1 MHKDYLQENKQQKV
15 VIFHIV
21 RRVNKMFNQTGIK
34 TEKYGNI
41 TQILKNVELQE
52 SVGIVVDDSVATADS
67 LGRKIVKA
75 GTPLTGDLDNRTT
88 AFTAAKAG
96 SSVEKSD
103 AVGVLLHDV
112 DVTTGDANGTLL
124 IFGFVNTNRID
135 ATTKVKITE
144 QVKEALPMIKFIAC

>member
-1 MHKDYLQENKQQKV
+1 
-15 VIFHIV
+15 
-21 RRVNKMFNQTGIK
+21 MFNQTGIK

-41 TQILKNVELQE
+41 MQILKNVELQE
-52 SVGIVVDDSVATADS
+52 SVGIVVDDSVATADN

-96 SSVEKSD
+96 SSTEKSD

-112 DVTTGDANGTLL
+112 DVTIGDANGTLL

-135 ATTKVKITE
+135 TTTKAKITA